1 MSRGK
6 TMLFQT
12 GAQLERDSAVP
23 MYLQLAQAIESDIR
37 NGSLPPGHPLPSEA
51 TLCKDLQISR
61 ITVRQAIDALIAKQL
76 VDRRQG
82 KGTFVAHHFIRQ
94 DANNADK
101 LFDTL
106 FAQEHAPTSK
116 ILAYGPEEPPA
127 DVAAAFGCSSGTPLV
142 RLDRL
147 YILDGR
153 PVGVGLGWL
162 LNEAQGIPTEM
173 AAEHSTAWLIEHALK
188 LKLGQKE
195 MVIRASAAGRSVARL
210 LSIPERSPVLVLHR
224 RRRLTDGRTA
234 DFTRFHMNA
243 DSYEFSFGEEA
254 AFSSHSSL
262 KLFAIAST
270 DVVEIF

>member
-1 MSRGK
+1 MNRIK
-6 TMLFQT
+6 TVLFQT
-12 GAQLERDSAVP
+12 DMQLERDSAVP
-23 MYLQLAQAIESDIR
+23 MYLQLAQAIESNIR
-37 NGSLPPGHPLPSEA
+37 NGSLPPGQPLPSEA
-51 TLCKDLQISR
+51 ALCKDLQISR

-94 DANNADK
+94 DANTADK

-116 ILAYGPEEPPA
+116 LLTYGPEEPPA
-127 DVAAAFGCSSGTPLV
+127 DIAAAFGCPTGTPLV

-147 YILDGR
+147 YVLDGR

-162 LNEAQGIPTEM
+162 LSEAQDVPAEM
-173 AAEHSTAWLIEHALK
+173 VTDHSSAWLIENALK

-210 LSIPERSPVLVLHR
+210 LGIPERSPVLVLHR
-224 RRRLTDGRTA
+224 RRRLIDGRTA
-234 DFTRFHMNA
+234 DFTRFYMNA

-254 AFSSHSSL
+254 VFSSQSSL
-262 KLFAIAST
+262 KLFAA
-270 DVVEIF
+270 

>member
-1 MSRGK
+1 MNWSK
-6 TMLFQT
+6 TKVFQT
-12 GAQLERDSAVP
+12 GLQLERDSAVP
-23 MYLQLAQAIESDIR
+23 MYLQLAEAIENGIH

-51 TLCKDLQISR
+51 ALCKDLQISR

-94 DANNADK
+94 DAHNADK

-116 ILAYGPEEPPA
+116 ILAYGPEEPPT
-127 DVAAAFGCSSGTPLV
+127 DVAAAFGCPSSKPLV

-147 YILDGR
+147 YVLNGR
-153 PVGVGLGWL
+153 AVGVGLGWL
-162 LNEAQGIPTEM
+162 LSEAQGISAEM
-173 AAEHSTAWLIEHALK
+173 AAEHSTAWLIEHALG

-210 LSIPERSPVLVLHR
+210 LGIPERSPVLVLHR
-224 RRRLTDGRTA
+224 RRQLIDGRTA
-234 DFTRFHMNA
+234 DFTRFYMNA

-254 AFSSHSSL
+254 AVGGQPAL
-262 KLFAIAST
+262 KLFAA
-270 DVVEIF
+270 